1 MATANVQILGRPP
14 LRSVGP
20 SEITYCARGTP
31 GVCYGVVAASNSDA
45 DVDAAIV
52 AHIRQRKAAGKYYA
66 GEPEPTAA
74 ERTITF

>member
-1 MATANVQILGRPP
+1 MATANIHEVYPRKRTSLGVEVVYATNSQPT
-14 LRSVGP
+14 VH
-20 SEITYCARGTP
+20 Y
-31 GVCYGVVAASNSDA
+31 VCYATSLSNT

-66 GEPEPTAA
+66 GEPEPTTA